1 MTVMVTGGAG
11 MIGARIVGNL
21 LARGLSVVSFDTE
34 STQPR
39 LDRFSDDGRLIRVGG
54 DIRNETDVRAA
65 VDPHGVEHII
75 HMAALL
81 APITEDE
88 PALGM
93 TVNISGTNNIFEVAR
108 HAGVKRVVYP
118 TSMAVYADQDF
129 YGDTAVNEDSERHP
143 FNLYGYSKLINEE
156 VAKAYTRNFG
166 LDTRGLR
173 IATVL
178 GHGRVTG
185 RSAAAARII
194 SCAAVGE
201 PAVSNVAAEQVTP
214 FIFVDDVAETLV
226 RVCFAENLDLPVY
239 VGSNI
244 PASMGEIV
252 DIIRR
257 YAPDCDIRFEKGAVP
272 YPVIKRMDA
281 SRIEE
286 AIDYRMPSL
295 ETRILDQMNE
305 ARRERQM
312 PEIKP

>member
-1 MTVMVTGGAG
+1 MSVLVTGGAG
-11 MIGARIVGNL
+11 MIGARIVSHL
-21 LARGLSVVSFDTE
+21 LARDLTVVSFDTE
-34 STQPR
+34 ASQPR
-39 LDRFSDDGRLIRVGG
+39 LGGYADDERLSCVGG
-54 DIRNETDVRAA
+54 DIRDEQTVQSAIDT
-65 VDPHGVEHII
+65 HGVTHVI

-93 TVNISGTNNIFEVAR
+93 AVNVTGANNVFEAAR

-118 TSMAVYADQDF
+118 TSMAVYADQSA
-129 YGDTAVNEDSERHP
+129 YGDIAVDEDSERHP

-156 VAKAYTRNFG
+156 VAKAYTRNFE

-178 GHGRVTG
+178 GHGRITG
-185 RSAAAARII
+185 RSAAAARLI

-201 PAVSNVAAEQVTP
+201 PFVCNVAPEQVTP

-226 RVCFAENLDLPVY
+226 RVCFADNLDLPVY

-244 PASMGEIV
+244 PASMTEIV
-252 DIIRR
+252 DIVRR
-257 YAPDCDIRFEKGAVP
+257 YAPDCDISVEKGAVP

-281 SRIEE
+281 SRIEK
-286 AIDYRMPSL
+286 ALGYKLPSL
-295 ETRILDQMNE
+295 ESRILDQMNE
-305 ARRERQM
+305 ARRERQL
-312 PEIKP
+312 PELEP